1 MTDCFGNP
9 VDVGDEVVYVGGTRD
24 MTIDVAVI
32 TRISGTRVYMK
43 CIKSS
48 QQHRWFTHTAGQ
60 LFFGSGSRI
69 ISKAAF
75 DA

>member
-1 MTDCFGNP
+1 MTDAFDNP

-43 CIKSS
+43 CLKSS
-48 QQHRWFTHTAGQ
+48 KNRWFSHNAGTE
-60 LFFGSGSRI
+60 FFGSSSRI
-69 ISKAAF
+69 ISKAVF